1 MVVVVMI
8 QAQNQG
14 IPVEDD
20 FSTQLDGDLMPM
32 TGESAPAEGQGL
44 IREKRHKW
52 KGRGYY
58 YNPGYYGGYYNNY
71 YRQPYYNNYYQGY
84 FYITYINIDQK

>member
-1 MVVVVMI
+1 MMVVVTT
-8 QAQNQG
+8 QAQVWSSSDSG
-14 IPVEDD
+14 DM
-20 FSTQLDGDLMPM
+20 STQLDGDLLSI

-58 YNPGYYGGYYNNY
+58 YNPGYYGGYNSY
-71 YRQPYYNNYYQGY
+71 YRQPYYNNYYGG
-84 FYITYINIDQK
+84 